1 MNTSNPKP
9 LNMVLIG
16 NEYTSNGR
24 IFYASMFTPDDL
36 RGFAEQGKSWR
47 DFAKAETLPNDHTD
61 YEKTLFARCLGIAHK
76 HNALV
81 FFVCVSRENEREKD
95 QIATLCQLHDV
106 IVSQQM
112 GALSLK
118 QWRKRI
124 DRSQIM
130 PAGQP
135 YNPQSPYHHMA
146 KKLNPMLK

>member
-16 NEYTSNGR
+16 NEYTSNER

-47 DFAKAETLPNDHTD
+47 DFAKAETLSNEHTD
-61 YEKTLFARCLGIAHK
+61 YEKTLFTRCMGIAHK

-81 FFVCVSRENEREKD
+81 FLVSVPRENEREKD

-118 QWRKRI
+118 QWRKRL

-130 PAGQP
+130 PVGQP

-146 KKLNPMLK
+146 KKLNPML